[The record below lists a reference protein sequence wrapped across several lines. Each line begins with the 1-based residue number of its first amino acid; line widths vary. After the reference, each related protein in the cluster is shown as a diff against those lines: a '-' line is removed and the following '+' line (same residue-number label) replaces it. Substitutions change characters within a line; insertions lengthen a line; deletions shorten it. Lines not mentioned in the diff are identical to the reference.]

1 MQYGSDTGQGHA
13 FSGGPVAVGDA
24 NFELDYNGGSQPL
37 LRFDSGDYL
46 QFTRT
51 NNTLSFNVGGT
62 SLTMI
67 DGSGNLSSTGAIFP
81 GGDANYLLGVFS
93 SNPRIQFDA
102 NDTIAYDRANNIYNF
117 NIAGS
122 TVLGIASG
130 AAALGSGVQ
139 LLLGDSNYYVAL
151 NSGTPVVNFDSGGD
165 AYLYDRTSNSH
176 KWLIGGTNELT
187 LNTTGLFVSN
197 LLTAAT
203 LSIDANF
210 SLQITSGNPQVTFD
224 TNDTIAYDRTGNVY
238 NFNIAGS
245 TRLSLAN
252 SVLTMAGDVLA
263 TGDVVA
269 GNDTNFRL
277 KLASGNPQL
286 ILDSGDALV
295 FNRTTNTHSLTLAN
309 STQLSVNAAGTF
321 VANVLT
327 VGDGNFGM
335 SLNGGSQ
342 PLVLYDTGD
351 YASFVRSS
359 NTYTWVIGNTQR
371 ASLDSSGTFVATS
384 IVPGDANYFLSMSGS
399 NPQIVF
405 DTGGDR
411 ITYDRTANKFYFVIG
426 GVNVASI
433 DASGNMRLKGTLT
446 QSVTP

>member
-1 MQYGSDTGQGHA
+1 MIGSGTPHFTGIVEFHNSDGTRNGYVGFNPEGGAMQYGSDTGQGHA

-62 SLTMI
+62 SLTTI

-81 GGDANYLLGVFS
+81 GGDANYLLDVFS
-93 SNPRIQFDA
+93 SNPRIQFDT
-102 NDTIAYDRANNIYNF
+102 NDNIAYDRA
-117 NIAGS
+117 
-122 TVLGIASG
+122 
-130 AAALGSGVQ
+130 
-139 LLLGDSNYYVAL
+139 
-151 NSGTPVVNFDSGGD
+151 
-165 AYLYDRTSNSH
+165 
-176 KWLIGGTNELT
+176 
-187 LNTTGLFVSN
+187 
-197 LLTAAT
+197 
-203 LSIDANF
+203 
-210 SLQITSGNPQVTFD
+210 
-224 TNDTIAYDRTGNVY
+224 GNVY

-252 SVLTMAGDVLA
+252 AVLTMAGDVLA

-286 ILDSGDALV
+286 ILDSGDALI

-335 SLNGGSQ
+335 SLNGGGQ
-342 PLVLYDTGD
+342 PISFFDSGD
-351 YASFVRSS
+351 FLGYVRSS
-359 NTYTWVIGNTQR
+359 NIFNFVIGSATK
-371 ASLDSSGTFVATS
+371 ATIDSSGNLVAYGAVLASGDTNFGLS
-384 IVPGDANYFLSMSGS
+384 IPVANTPRLT
-399 NPQIVF
+399 F
-405 DTGGDR
+405 DTGGDQ
-411 ITYDRTANKFYFVIG
+411 IIYDRTANKYYFVIG